1 MTDSH
6 CPTDL
11 LLEEDLSLRDVAQQE
26 LHGDAELGHVLL
38 EARRRV
44 LGSLPPRLQEVTV
57 GLGVCQL
64 DSLYT
69 AQVVVVP
76 SIEGGGSG
84 RVKYQGRHLPGP
96 LAVAGLLRE
105 GGLQDQLVRL
115 VVEVVVEIVPQ

>member
-44 LGSLPPRLQEVTV
+44 LGSLPARLQEVTV

-69 AQVVVVP
+69 TQVVVVP
-76 SIEGGGSG
+76 SREEGQVGSNI
-84 RVKYQGRHLPGP
+84 RDATY
-96 LAVAGLLRE
+96 LAHSLLLACSGKVDFRTN
-105 GGLQDQLVRL
+105 LSAWL
-115 VVEVVVEIVPQ
+115 

>member
-1 MTDSH
+1 MTNSH

-44 LGSLPPRLQEVTV
+44 LGSLPARLQEVTV
-57 GLGVCQL
+57 GLGVSQL
-64 DSLYT
+64 DSLDT

-76 SIEGGGSG
+76 SSEEEGQVWSNIRDATYLAHSLLLACSG
-84 RVKYQGRHLPGP
+84 KVDFRTNLSAW
-96 LAVAGLLRE
+96 L
-105 GGLQDQLVRL
+105 
-115 VVEVVVEIVPQ
+115 